1 MPQDTIGLRITDS
14 QPNRCEKE
22 YITFFSFHHHHQ
34 ENISNIAT
42 YTSPPKCMLTNLLHT
57 QMLMLCLHYC
67 FNFWMAASCCISGKK
82 KQFSLLQEPSGTAN
96 IAGWLLGVLIANG
109 SMDRV
114 QMFYGQCFRGWMCG
128 SGSAGNR
135 SRRNL
140 WIISKLVKVITAAG
154 VVRNRFV
161 AHPR

>member
-1 MPQDTIGLRITDS
+1 MVTYWAGFL
-14 QPNRCEKE
+14 
-22 YITFFSFHHHHQ
+22 
-34 ENISNIAT
+34 ISI
-42 YTSPPKCMLTNLLHT
+42 
-57 QMLMLCLHYC
+57 
-67 FNFWMAASCCISGKK
+67 
-82 KQFSLLQEPSGTAN
+82 
-96 IAGWLLGVLIANG
+96 G

-114 QMFYGQCFRGWMCG
+114 QLLYGQCFSGWMCG
-128 SGSAGNR
+128 PGAGGSR

>member
-1 MPQDTIGLRITDS
+1 MRGPRLSHKWKRIS
-14 QPNRCEKE
+14 NYSLIRRKNS
-22 YITFFSFHHHHQ
+22 FLFHHHQ
-34 ENISNIAT
+34 DNIP
-42 YTSPPKCMLTNLLHT
+42 TSPHIPPKCMLTYLLHT
-57 QMLMLCLHYC
+57 KMLIPAYTIS
-67 FNFWMAASCCISGKK
+67 FNFWMAATYCISGKK
-82 KQFSLLQEPSGTAN
+82 NSLFYTSKRAWWTALLD
-96 IAGWLLGVLIANG
+96 GYLLGFLISIG

-114 QMFYGQCFRGWMCG
+114 RLLYGQCFSGWMCG
-128 SGSAGNR
+128 SGAGGSR